1 MSTKK
6 PIIIS
11 IFITILSFSN
21 CRFRDCDP
29 IYNTTYY
36 KFDSGDFNYFNYRY
50 NSKQRYLLNQ
60 NKVTNT
66 SVTDTIMGTY
76 NKYDKSAGD
85 CGGDTYYQDYKYV
98 NLKDSSNKIFIIC
111 KFMLVND
118 NTYNLYFDFKDKSI
132 SRFFEFNIGSYDS
145 VVSIIVDNKSYNDVF
160 LKKLNQEYDIY
171 YSKSK
176 GLVKLLKNNI
186 EIISLLD

>member
-1 MSTKK
+1 ML
-6 PIIIS
+6 
-11 IFITILSFSN
+11 ITILSFSN
-21 CRFRDCDP
+21 CRFQDCDP
-29 IYNTTYY
+29 VYNTTYY
-36 KFDSGDFNYFNYRY
+36 KFDSSDFNYFNYRY

-60 NKVTNT
+60 NKVINT
-66 SVTDTIMGTY
+66 SVTDTIMGTD
-76 NKYDKSAGD
+76 NKYDKSVGD
-85 CGGDTYYQDYKYV
+85 CGGDTYNQDYKYV

-118 NTYNLYFDFKDKSI
+118 NTYNLYFDFNDKSI

-145 VVSIIVDNKSYNDVF
+145 VVSIIINNKSYNDVF